1 MMLAAIQALPTSA
14 ATSTI
19 CSLYASM
26 SAQERTREPVEGA
39 SERPTKRQRV
49 ERDVVGD
56 SGQGRFSLR
65 EVLLY

>member
-1 MMLAAIQALPTSA
+1 
-14 ATSTI
+14 
-19 CSLYASM
+19 M